1 MELQL
6 KRLKKDV
13 DILQKKYGHHGL
25 SAIYGAGRIYKP
37 TVLFLFMNPT
47 ARNVSAFSDWRGI
60 RAPWIG
66 TKNVW
71 KIFNKIGLMDTKIYK
86 LIKESGQGE
95 WSENF
100 AQDVYENINNK
111 SVYITN
117 LAKCTQKDARKL
129 NDAVFKKYLKNT
141 LKEIYFINPQKII
154 SFGNQVS
161 SILLNRKIKVSEYKD
176 KGKEVLFIKDKKL
189 DVYPVYYPVG
199 QGARNMNKA
208 IKRIKCILSH

>member
-1 MELQL
+1 
-6 KRLKKDV
+6 
-13 DILQKKYGHHGL
+13 
-25 SAIYGAGRIYKP
+25 
-37 TVLFLFMNPT
+37 
-47 ARNVSAFSDWRGI
+47 
-60 RAPWIG
+60 
-66 TKNVW
+66 
-71 KIFNKIGLMDTKIYK
+71 MDTKIYK

-208 IKRIKCILSH
+208 IKRIKYILSH